1 VKAEYKRPRL
11 WGKRISLKMVM
22 SVPLP
27 TAKLAVAHS
36 PTPST
41 VRMAASSK
49 GETRKQEA
57 AWLMWCS
64 AKKMGPL

>member
-1 VKAEYKRPRL
+1 MKALYRSPRL
-11 WGKRISLKMVM
+11 WGKRISLSIVT

-27 TAKLAVAHS
+27 TPKEAVAHS

-49 GETRKQEA
+49 GEGRKHDA

-64 AKKMGPL
+64 AK